1 MRILQAYSK
10 PYKMKKSCY
19 CYTFIKN
26 FYEPNDRMHG
36 AKNDYNSTIHSIW
49 TIDCRRSIAH
59 KISPKTCYKYTFWD
73 IKKSIALK
81 NNRLYMEVIYGIKHT
96 HGLTICWKEKQ
107 ISKLWLLE
115 RSSFGR
121 HFYRQMSWTRW
132 II

>member
-1 MRILQAYSK
+1 MRIFQAYFK
-10 PYKMKKSCY
+10 PYKMIKSCY

-36 AKNDYNSTIHSIW
+36 VKNDYNSTIHSIW

-59 KISPKTCYKYTFWD
+59 KINPKTCYKYTFWE
-73 IKKSIALK
+73 IKKPIAPK
-81 NNRLYMEVIYGIKHT
+81 NNRLFIEVIYGIKYA
-96 HGLTICWKEKQ
+96 HGLTICRKERQ
-107 ISKLWLLE
+107 IGKLCLLE

-121 HFYRQMSWTRW
+121 HFYERMSGTCW